1 MRTFK
6 KISVPKVGNVG
17 GAGSDHHDKIRAS
30 ISERVHHHSTLSE
43 DWHTRNKRAELIV
56 VGMLPQPGFDLK
68 RRVYSK
74 KGIVPTLQR
83 AMGAGGGITPKF
95 LEIRE
100 L

>member
-1 MRTFK
+1 
-6 KISVPKVGNVG
+6 
-17 GAGSDHHDKIRAS
+17 
-30 ISERVHHHSTLSE
+30 
-43 DWHTRNKRAELIV
+43 
-56 VGMLPQPGFDLK
+56 MLPQPGFDLK

-74 KGIVPTLQR
+74 KGIAPTLPR